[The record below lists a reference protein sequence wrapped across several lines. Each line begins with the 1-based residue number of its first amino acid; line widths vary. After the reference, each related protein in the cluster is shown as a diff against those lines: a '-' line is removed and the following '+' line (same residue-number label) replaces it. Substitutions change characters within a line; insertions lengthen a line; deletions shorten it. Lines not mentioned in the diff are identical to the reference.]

1 MDLRERCELIN
12 RLESALH
19 YGTSHMN
26 RLPDTLKEVLENE
39 AWEKFEANNG
49 KIFQHNDF
57 KEFVET
63 KIAYAGLAS
72 TMDVIREVV
81 MKNPELSG
89 LLYQALGIIPGTLRS
104 FEIELDLALIP
115 GLTRVKASPIHS
127 TELLYPDIHS
137 GCIVYVKMSQSP
149 QFFGTAKAAMFYIES
164 YTKDDNKLNRDM
176 AKDNDFEFVPVADK
190 WEVVC

>member
-164 YTKDDNKLNRDM
+164 YTKDDNKLSRDM